1 MAFGH
6 YAILVLAAWLGSGV
20 AMRLLTMPRSRA
32 TDTPMRII
40 ITALLLL
47 LLLLAYQLG
56 RW

>member
-1 MAFGH
+1 MTFGH
-6 YAILVLAAWLGSGV
+6 YAILVLAAWFGGGV
-20 AMRLLTMPRSRA
+20 VMGLLTMPRNRA